1 MARTLSGEP
10 VVPGMIPGGVASKR
24 PFCLY
29 QVTVFLFI
37 PGGVY
42 SHQRPCGG
50 ERFNGLYSP
59 VERLQQRLRGWQL
72 VRVGWQFS
80 CRAVSPISN
89 TVGGLDRLSGAANS
103 GSGASIVNLVSGRLA
118 QGSSG
123 YTIPGLSFTASP
135 ASLLGLVIKCLE
147 GSPEK
152 GLVEGC

>member
-1 MARTLSGEP
+1 MAKTLSGEP

-24 PFCLY
+24 QFCSY

-37 PGGVY
+37 PRGVY
-42 SHQRPCGG
+42 SHQRPRGG
-50 ERFNGLYSP
+50 ERFDGLYSP
-59 VERLQQRLRGWQL
+59 VERLRRRLRGWRL
-72 VRVGWQFS
+72 VRDGWWFS

-89 TVGGLDRLSGAANS
+89 TVGGLDRRSRAADF
-103 GSGASIVNLVSGRLA
+103 GSAASIVNLVSGRVA
-118 QGSSG
+118 RGSSG

-135 ASLLGLVIKCLE
+135 ASLLGLVIKRLE